1 MQTGT
6 QILAD
11 VLAGLL
17 MILLGTTL
25 FTRSVETTVDRFF
38 DDRNRGL
45 RILGNLSLSLP
56 ELVLPLFAFLG
67 PGTGPTAID
76 AGTGA
81 LFGPP
86 AFLFLFLIPL
96 ILLRKPSFGTGPCRL
111 ILREAPLLFAGLAGA
126 LMLLGNG
133 PVLRS
138 LLAGV
143 LAAFYFLTIFFF
155 PAVEMDKGEK
165 TPSGDRS
172 ATGSFRL
179 LDTVFLTGGTLLMVG
194 GSHFFLAGIDLLS
207 AHQGPK
213 AFWFSLLLTP
223 LATEAP
229 ELLTLFHYLKKRQT
243 SRAFTILWGSI
254 HFQLTLSIALG
265 LLSSP
270 WLRTRATLEAGGALL
285 TLLLLSGFLALPGHP
300 SRRPPSP

>member
-1 MQTGT
+1 MQEGT
-6 QILAD
+6 QLLAD
-11 VLAGLL
+11 VLAGLF

-67 PGTGPTAID
+67 PGTGPTAIE

-86 AFLFLFLIPL
+86 AFLLLFLIPL
-96 ILLRKPSFGTGPCRL
+96 ILLRKPSFGPGPCRI
-111 ILREAPLLFAGLAGA
+111 ILREAPLLSAGLAGA
-126 LMLLGNG
+126 LMLLGSG

-138 LLAGV
+138 LLAGLLV
-143 LAAFYFLTIFFF
+143 ASYVLTIFFF
-155 PAVEMDKGEK
+155 PAGGMTKGEK
-165 TPSGDRS
+165 PVPDNRS
-172 ATGSFRL
+172 AIGSFRF
-179 LDTVFLTGGTLLMVG
+179 LDVVFLAGGTLLMIG

-229 ELLTLFHYLKKRQT
+229 ELLTLLHYLKNRQT
-243 SRAFTILWGSI
+243 SRGFTVLWGSI

-265 LLSSP
+265 LFSSP
-270 WLRTRATLEAGGALL
+270 WNRTRATLEAGGALL
-285 TLLLLSGFLALPGHP
+285 TLLLLSGFLAAPGKP
-300 SRRPPSP
+300 SRPASP